1 MKFEQGRIT
10 NSPFLIT
17 IYGGAGVG
25 KSSLATFSKNP
36 FFIDIENGTKLLD
49 VKRVSDITTF
59 DEFMSVISLCR
70 DKEEMKQFDTFVI
83 DTVDFLERLIF
94 EKVCLDHKKQSI
106 SDIGYNKG
114 YDFAVELWFKV
125 FAVLDQLKTQ
135 NKNVILIA
143 HEQIRKFE
151 NPISG
156 NYDRFTLKM
165 HNKIINFIFAKC
177 DAVLFMERNFFVS
190 ADGKAYSKKGR
201 KVHTEEQAS
210 VLAKNRYGLPAEIIL
225 NTDTDFKNFFDQLK

>member
-1 MKFEQGRIT
+1 MKFEQGKIT
-10 NSPFLIT
+10 NSPYLIT

-25 KSSLATFSKNP
+25 KSSVTSYSLNP
-36 FFIDIENGTKLLD
+36 FYIDVENGTKLLD
-49 VKRVSDITTF
+49 VKRVSEITSF
-59 DEFMSVISLCR
+59 DEFMSILTMCK
-70 DKEEMKQFDTFVI
+70 DKEEMKKFDTFVI
-83 DTVDFLERLIF
+83 DTIDFLERLIF
-94 EKVCLDHKKQSI
+94 EKVCHDNKKNSI

-114 YDFAVELWFKV
+114 YDIAVEHWFKV
-125 FAVLDQLKTQ
+125 FSILDALKAQ

-143 HEQIRKFE
+143 HDQIRKFE

-201 KVHTEEQAS
+201 KIYTEEQPS
-210 VLAKNRYGLPAEIIL
+210 VLAKNRYGLPSEIIL
-225 NTDTDFKNFFDQLK
+225 NNETDFKNFFEQLK

>member
-1 MKFEQGRIT
+1 MKFEQGKIT
-10 NSPFLIT
+10 NAPYLVT

-25 KSSLATFSKNP
+25 KSSLATFSKNA
-36 FFIDIENGTKLLD
+36 FFIDVENGTKLLD
-49 VKRVSDITTF
+49 VKRVSEITSF
-59 DEFMSVISLCR
+59 DEFMSILVLCR
-70 DKEEMKQFDTFVI
+70 DKEEMKKFDTFVI
-83 DTVDFLERLIF
+83 DTMDFLERLIF
-94 EKVCLDHKKQSI
+94 EKVCHDNKKQSI

-114 YDFAVELWFKV
+114 YDIAVELWFKV
-125 FAVLDQLKTQ
+125 FSIFDQFKVQ

-151 NPISG
+151 SPITG

-177 DAVLFMERNFFVS
+177 DAVFFMERNFFVA

-201 KVHTEEQAS
+201 KVYTEEQPS
-210 VLAKNRYGLPAEIIL
+210 VLAKNRYGLPSEIVL
-225 NTDTDFKNFFDQLK
+225 NTDIDFKSFFDQLK